1 MYNLTVMDVKADMP
15 DESNPR
21 AERLAE
27 LTRSLVAAQDVEA
40 YLQALVSAAVELT
53 HSETASILE
62 LDREANEL
70 RFRAVP
76 WYHRDILLAISVPVH
91 ASAAGWVTQK
101 ATPLVISDVRKDE
114 RHFRKVDE
122 ASRFQ
127 TRSLLAVPLRQ
138 RDKVLGVFEALNK
151 ADDAHYTEDDVAILE
166 TLAALASAAL
176 QTDTLER
183 RIKASYNEVAEL
195 DRLKSDF
202 IAITSHEL
210 RTPLGLILG
219 HATFLRELV
228 GSQYN
233 EQLDA
238 IIRNATKLK
247 EIIESLS
254 SVDNY
259 QSGLARVRQR
269 QVSIARVVEEVAVSF
284 REAARQKGVSLR
296 TNVSGGELL
305 VEADANKIAIAISNL
320 VKNAV
325 TFTDQGGHILISAE
339 TVPGYIKVSVIDD
352 GIGIP
357 PSDLPRIFER
367 FFQVESHLTRRHGG
381 MGLGLSVAK
390 AMIEMHGGR
399 IWAESVAGRGSN
411 FTFLLPITPQQTRPV
426 TPALLG

>member
-1 MYNLTVMDVKADMP
+1 MLF
-15 DESNPR
+15 
-21 AERLAE
+21 
-27 LTRSLVAAQDVEA
+27 RS
-40 YLQALVSAAVELT
+40 
-53 HSETASILE
+53 
-62 LDREANEL
+62 
-70 RFRAVP
+70 
-76 WYHRDILLAISVPVH
+76 
-91 ASAAGWVTQK
+91 
-101 ATPLVISDVRKDE
+101 
-114 RHFRKVDE
+114 
-122 ASRFQ
+122 
-127 TRSLLAVPLRQ
+127 
-138 RDKVLGVFEALNK
+138 
-151 ADDAHYTEDDVAILE
+151 
-166 TLAALASAAL
+166 
-176 QTDTLER
+176 
-183 RIKASYNEVAEL
+183 
-195 DRLKSDF
+195 
-202 IAITSHEL
+202 
-210 RTPLGLILG
+210 
-219 HATFLRELV
+219 LV
-228 GSQYN
+228 GSQYS

-247 EIIESLS
+247 EIIEDLS

-259 QSGLARVRQR
+259 QSGLARIRQR
-269 QVSIARVVEEVAVSF
+269 QVSIARVVEEVAISF

-296 TNVSGGELL
+296 TNISGGELL